1 MWLCGIVHALG
12 MAYAIQKAPFVV
24 LIHSYAL
31 LILQWRYNG
40 RDDVSNHHPHGCLL
54 NRLFGRRS
62 KKTSKLR
69 VNGLCGGNSPVTGE
83 IPAQRASNEGNVS
96 IWWRHH
102 GLWRFYQI
110 RYNDCDWWDNQKSY
124 KSVFER
130 RNLSLDTVCSAHV
143 SLFVLITLIVNVV
156 LAIFLPE

>member
-12 MAYAIQKAPFVV
+12 MAYAIQKALFVV

-54 NRLFGRRS
+54 NRLFGRGS

-83 IPAQRASNEGNVS
+83 FPAQRASNEGNVS
-96 IWWRHH
+96 IFHKAWSYTTWQDVWISH
-102 GLWRFYQI
+102 GQFIQI
-110 RYNDCDWWDNQKSY
+110 TITNMFTWSTQTSLNILRDVHVQYITMNMAMVQALLY
-124 KSVFER
+124 FSV
-130 RNLSLDTVCSAHV
+130 D
-143 SLFVLITLIVNVV
+143 
-156 LAIFLPE
+156 